1 MRMELDVKKYFTCQ
15 VSVFVMVMLLACGLV
30 RAESETG
37 SLPSADDLFDVT
49 EEPVTEDVTV
59 SVTRTKEG
67 IEVVTPDG
75 RHVLLRHDNTWEYI
89 QIEQGK
95 PTQSALIEVA
105 NMKEL
110 SNACKVG
117 LRLTNNLGYK
127 IKSLVPSF
135 SAYTKD
141 GVLYETVSKAFSSI
155 KPTRNQYQQVQ
166 FIGLR
171 CRDIGRIQVHG
182 AGNCSMGP
190 MDKFNEAEGECLSH
204 IYVQASDLISIS
216 K

>member
-1 MRMELDVKKYFTCQ
+1 MIRYFTSFLCA
-15 VSVFVMVMLLACGLV
+15 LAAIAQFSSGPVL
-30 RAESETG
+30 AETDPGGGADVPADSSEQ
-37 SLPSADDLFDVT
+37 
-49 EEPVTEDVTV
+49 PVTEDVTV

-75 RHVLLRHDNTWEYI
+75 RHVLLRNDNTWEYL
-89 QIEQGK
+89 QVEQGK
-95 PTQSALIEVA
+95 PTQSAMIEVA
-105 NMKEL
+105 NIKEL
-110 SNACKVG
+110 RNACKVG
-117 LRLTNNLGYK
+117 LRLTNHLGYK

-141 GVLYETVSKAFSSI
+141 GVLYETVSKAFSSL
-155 KPTRNQYQQVQ
+155 KPTRNQYRQVQ
-166 FIGLR
+166 FIGIR
-171 CRDIGRIQVHG
+171 CQDIGRIQVHG

-204 IYVQASDLISIS
+204 IYVQASDLIKIG

>member
-1 MRMELDVKKYFTCQ
+1 MSDYFTSLFCTLAAI
-15 VSVFVMVMLLACGLV
+15 LLFSGGPVL
-30 RAESETG
+30 AETDQGMPADAPADSSEQ
-37 SLPSADDLFDVT
+37 
-49 EEPVTEDVTV
+49 PVTEDVTV
-59 SVTRTKEG
+59 SVTRTMEG

-89 QIEQGK
+89 QVEQGK

-110 SNACKVG
+110 RNACKVG

-155 KPTRNQYQQVQ
+155 KPTRNQYRQVQ

-171 CRDIGRIQVHG
+171 CQDIGRIRVHG

-204 IYVQASDLISIS
+204 IYVQASDLIKIG

>member
-1 MRMELDVKKYFTCQ
+1 VE
-15 VSVFVMVMLLACGLV
+15 SVVPNYITSLSCILAAIVQLSSWPV
-30 RAESETG
+30 LAETDAG
-37 SLPSADDLFDVT
+37 VPADASADGS
-49 EEPVTEDVTV
+49 EQPVTEDVTV
-59 SVTRTKEG
+59 SVTRTREG

-95 PTQSALIEVA
+95 PAQSALIEVA

>member
-1 MRMELDVKKYFTCQ
+1 MTKYSTSLFCTLAAI
-15 VSVFVMVMLLACGLV
+15 VLLSVGPVN
-30 RAESETG
+30 AESVPDAG
-37 SLPSADDLFDVT
+37 GAADAAADGG
-49 EEPVTEDVTV
+49 EQPPTEDVTV
-59 SVTRTKEG
+59 TVTRTKEG

-89 QIEQGK
+89 QVEQGK

-105 NMKEL
+105 NIKEL
-110 SNACKVG
+110 SNACNVG
-117 LRLTNNLGYK
+117 LRLTNNLSYK

-135 SAYTKD
+135 SAYTRD

-155 KPTRNQYQQVQ
+155 KPTRDQYRQVQ

-171 CRDIGRIQVHG
+171 CQDIGRIRVHG
-182 AGNCSMGP
+182 AGHCSMGP

-204 IYVQASDLISIS
+204 IYVQASDLINIS

>member
-1 MRMELDVKKYFTCQ
+1 MEIIMKKYFTG
-15 VSVFVMVMLLACGLV
+15 LLCTMATVLLFSGGFS
-30 RAESETG
+30 RAETDAGPEASSDT
-37 SLPSADDLFDVT
+37 LFVAGD
-49 EEPVTEDVTV
+49 EPVTEEVTV
-59 SVTRTKEG
+59 TVTRTKEG

-89 QIEQGK
+89 QVEQGE
-95 PTQSALIEVA
+95 PTKSALIEVA
-105 NMKEL
+105 NIREL
-110 SNACKVG
+110 RNACNVG

-135 SAYTKD
+135 SAYTSD
-141 GVLYETVSKAFSSI
+141 GVRYETVSKAFSTI
-155 KPTRNQYQQVQ
+155 KPTRDQYRQIQ

-171 CRDIGRIQVHG
+171 CREIDRIIIHG
-182 AGNCSMGP
+182 AGHCSMGP

-204 IYVQASDLISIS
+204 IYVQASDLINIS